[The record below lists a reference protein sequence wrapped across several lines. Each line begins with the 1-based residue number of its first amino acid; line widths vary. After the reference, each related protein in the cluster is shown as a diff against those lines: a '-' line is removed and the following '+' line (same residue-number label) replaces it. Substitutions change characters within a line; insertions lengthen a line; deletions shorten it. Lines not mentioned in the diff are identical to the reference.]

1 MLNQIKNYCLILYVV
16 CLNFI
21 SLVCFSQNTAH
32 PAIVFKIV
40 NYKQYYNRTDDITLS
55 VENTSN
61 KPLYFTIGQEFL
73 DNGRWSLEILDL
85 LAPNPL
91 DANII
96 RYKIIRPHKLK
107 LITIYY
113 KKRHYLLKNYPLLH
127 KHGFSLPIRFV
138 LRYHDIA
145 SVPSNT
151 DNKIVSKV
159 FKDIY

>member
-1 MLNQIKNYCLILYVV
+1 MNDTI
-16 CLNFI
+16 F
-21 SLVCFSQNTAH
+21 
-32 PAIVFKIV
+32 
-40 NYKQYYNRTDDITLS
+40 LS
-55 VENTSN
+55 VENTSG
-61 KPLYFTIGQEFL
+61 KPLFFTIREEAL
-73 DNGRWSLEILDL
+73 DNGHWSIDILDL
-85 LAPNPL
+85 LAADPL
-91 DANII
+91 KANII
-96 RYKIIRPHKLK
+96 VYKMIKPHKLK